1 MTPANQGLFTS
12 VISTGAQKVVTNL
25 ESPNANNLTKLTGS
39 ISNLKVTRASA
50 SFVFTQEDQTGLG
63 VVAVAAA
70 IAGLGG
76 QAMAAASNASAVEE
90 EADYLE
96 FEVNGE
102 PVKGWVWRNP
112 FQNGDVV
119 SIAAA
124 RSEAHWESYGMARL
138 NDRTIALYPH
148 CSRGRARHFVNAFKW
163 WFFGAGGFVS
173 FVGIPLFYFTAG
185 ERFFEIKEIPIAL
198 LGLMAFFGVMTF
210 SLSMKWM
217 PFVRVAEKIFRT
229 LDLPNP
235 SNIDLVKST
244 KTKRAEHDPGEL
256 GAFYFRY

>member
-1 MTPANQGLFTS
+1 MTIFLEKPTANG
-12 VISTGAQKVVTNL
+12 
-25 ESPNANNLTKLTGS
+25 LTKLTGK

-50 SFVFTQEDQTGLG
+50 SFVFTEGEQTGLG
-63 VVAVAAA
+63 VVAIAAA

-96 FEVNGE
+96 FELNGE

-124 RSEAHWESYGMARL
+124 RSEAHWESYGIARHE
-138 NDRTIALYPH
+138 DKTIALYPH
-148 CSRGRARHFVNAFKW
+148 CSRGRTRHFMNAFKW
-163 WFFGAGGFVS
+163 WILAGGGFVV
-173 FVGIPLFYFTAG
+173 FVGIPFFYWIF
-185 ERFFEIKEIPIAL
+185 RDKFFELKEPF
-198 LGLMAFFGVMTF
+198 LGLIGLMIFFGVMTF
-210 SLSMKWM
+210 SLSRKWL
-217 PFVRVAEKIFRT
+217 PFVRVAEKVFRA

-244 KTKRAEHDPGEL
+244 KAKRTEHDPGEL